1 MDDSIPRM
9 DSIAHRKNHHGTH
22 IWTQVFEVNGRVR
35 NVNDSD
41 CEKCRPDGPK
51 PIFKLLR
58 MVNTAGFVGKKIE
71 ENVEKGR
78 YASTEKRTDAEEGQ
92 RQDGGRHN
100 DRQQE

>member
-1 MDDSIPRM
+1 
-9 DSIAHRKNHHGTH
+9 
-22 IWTQVFEVNGRVR
+22 
-35 NVNDSD
+35 
-41 CEKCRPDGPK
+41 
-51 PIFKLLR
+51 